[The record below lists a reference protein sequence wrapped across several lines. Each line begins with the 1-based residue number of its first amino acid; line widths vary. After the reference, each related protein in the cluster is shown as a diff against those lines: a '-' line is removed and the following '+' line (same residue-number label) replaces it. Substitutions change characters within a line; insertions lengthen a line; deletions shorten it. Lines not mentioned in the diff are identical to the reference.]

1 MLKIFI
7 FVLILITLVLLSIFI
22 DGLLALHKQEQEDKK
37 KMVRDGME
45 GYLDKTFGFGN
56 VTIFKSIL
64 DAEGTTRYLVY
75 LPKYEWFKSP
85 KYEWYEV
92 LPPRADLSMRPLLNN
107 ISTKNTFSF

>member
-7 FVLILITLVLLSIFI
+7 FILILITLILLSIFI
-22 DGLLALHKQEQEDKK
+22 DGLMGLHKQEREDKK
-37 KMVRDGME
+37 NMVRDGME

-56 VTIFKSIL
+56 VTIFRSIL

-92 LPPRADLSMRPLLNN
+92 YATQSGFKHEATTR
-107 ISTKNTFSF
+107 